1 MRKVAS
7 RTQNKRGNIEGSTVD
22 LRTRGGKSRNQR
34 KRRNRRNRRKQDS
47 EQEKDHDEAAIMT

>member
-7 RTQNKRGNIEGSTVD
+7 RTQNKRGNSRSTVD

-34 KRRNRRNRRKQDS
+34 MRRNRRNRRKQNKS
-47 EQEKDHDEAAIMT
+47 RRNIMSKTQI